1 VSPAPTP
8 WSIARNSGAPARLLL
23 LLVLGALLY
32 GLGVQAARACLPLIA
47 AHEHIEGTAT
57 GADQDRCHD
66 EQTPSQVV
74 CESHC
79 RTDAQ
84 SNRVSLS
91 FDLPA
96 AAPLATVVVMAPIVS
111 VASGASDLTVLRDAG
126 PPLHLLFQRLLR

>member
-1 VSPAPTP
+1 MSAAPTP
-8 WSIARNSGAPARLLL
+8 WSIARSSRAPARLLV

-47 AHEHIEGTAT
+47 AHDHLELPAT
-57 GADQDRCHD
+57 GADRDRCHE

-84 SNRVSLS
+84 SNRVLLS

-96 AAPLATVVVMAPIVS
+96 AAPLATVVALAPIVS
-111 VASGASDLTVLRDAG
+111 VAAGAGDLPAPPDAG